1 MKWGGAL
8 HFIAHYSLFIESGE
22 GQGECEDMSNRREY
36 RRADEQKM
44 SNRLWGVVGVGVG
57 IGIVV
62 VFLVIAAIGYFFIQ
76 KRNASLLPVETA
88 VPAVVEELA
97 EAELP
102 PSTDTAVPPT
112 APSTETAVAAETAV
126 PPTPAATA
134 TFLPPPPAATPALV
148 GSVTAFTNI
157 YTIPN
162 DEDSKI
168 AVFATDTAVVILGRP
183 PQGRWV
189 LMQANGVTGYGSADY
204 VKLPQGVTL
213 DVLPIQAV
221 TPAAT
226 KAASSA
232 TTAVATNPATIF
244 PAPRNSGTAGKPYVP
259 VGGEVE
265 VSGRDES
272 GAWLYVEDKS
282 GHKGYVWG
290 AFFTYGGQI
299 DQLPVITPAP
309 PTATAT
315 IAAPTPAVTAAVTIT
330 ATAAVTGTPTIVAPP
345 STAAIAYWQEMDG
358 TKKDVGGGMWAVDL
372 LVYAPSGGSYVFS
385 VNGDLEVTA
394 VHSPIAS
401 PHEGY
406 DSYVVTISGMGCA
419 GALAN
424 DFYVKRGGQELE
436 VRNEYTNN
444 TGAIYVGSPGC

>member
-1 MKWGGAL
+1 
-8 HFIAHYSLFIESGE
+8 
-22 GQGECEDMSNRREY
+22 MSNRREY
-36 RRADEQKM
+36 RTDNEQKI
-44 SNRLWGVVGVGVG
+44 SNRLWGVVGIGVG

-76 KRNASLLPVETA
+76 KWNTSLLPVETA
-88 VPAVVEELA
+88 TPAVVEESA
-97 EAELP
+97 EAESP
-102 PSTDTAVPPT
+102 PSTDTAVPPMS
-112 APSTETAVAAETAV
+112 PSAEGAAVAETAV
-126 PPTPAATA
+126 LPTPTTAATA

-168 AVFATDTAVVILGRP
+168 AAFATDTAVVILGRP

-189 LMQANGVTGYGSADY
+189 LLQANGVTGYGSADY

-213 DVLPIQAV
+213 DALPIRAV

-226 KAASSA
+226 KAVPSA

-244 PAPRNSGTAGKPYVP
+244 PVPRNSGTAGKPYVA

-282 GHKGYVWG
+282 GNKGYVWG

-299 DQLPVITPAP
+299 NQLPVITPAP

-315 IAAPTPAVTAAVTIT
+315 VAAPTPAVTVAVTIT
-330 ATAAVTGTPTIVAPP
+330 ATAAVTGTPTAPP
-345 STAAIAYWQEMDG
+345 STATIAYWQEMDG
-358 TKKDVGGGMWAVDL
+358 TKKNVDGGMWSVDL
-372 LVYAPSGGSYVFS
+372 LVYAPSGGSYAFS

-394 VHSPIAS
+394 VRTPVVS